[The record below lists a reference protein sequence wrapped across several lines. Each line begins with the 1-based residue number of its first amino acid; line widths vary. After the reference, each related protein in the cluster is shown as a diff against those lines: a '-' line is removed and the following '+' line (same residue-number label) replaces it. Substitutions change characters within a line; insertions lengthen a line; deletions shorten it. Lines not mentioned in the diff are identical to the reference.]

1 MRYLIDTNILVSAA
15 LWPHSV
21 PAQAFMKAIAT
32 LGDAVVC
39 DYSMD
44 EMRRVFNEKFPH
56 RIAEYESFVSRMALS
71 VEVVFTPTDENQHES
86 EDRIRDVKDRSILRA
101 AIAAGVDAIIT
112 GDNDFLET
120 DLEKPKTITAM
131 QFLETK

>member
-1 MRYLIDTNILVSAA
+1 VKCLIDTNILVFAA
-15 LWPHSV
+15 LWPHGV
-21 PAQAFMKAIAT
+21 PAQAFMKAVAT
-32 LGDAVVC
+32 PGDAVIC

-71 VEVVFTPTDENQHES
+71 VEIVFTPSDDERHES
-86 EDRIRDVKDRSILRA
+86 EGSIRDVKDRPILRA

-112 GDNDFLET
+112 GDKDFLEAV
-120 DLEKPKTITAM
+120 LEKPKTMTAA
-131 QFLETK
+131 QFLE